1 MARFRLDSHRSGT
14 VAIYGSV
21 ALVRKQVNGPYRSV
35 RRAQRTAATRGA
47 IRQAARITVH
57 RTKIRGYDDAAG
69 GGTRAGAD
77 ERTLYHALPT
87 KADLFHYVVGA
98 AIVGDDALGPT
109 AQRPEFRSASV
120 LDALLGRV
128 ILSLA
133 RSMA

>member
-1 MARFRLDSHRSGT
+1 MRQ
-14 VAIYGSV
+14 VA
-21 ALVRKQVNGPYRSV
+21 A
-35 RRAQRTAATRGA
+35 
-47 IRQAARITVH
+47 
-57 RTKIRGYDDAAG
+57 
-69 GGTRAGAD
+69 RAGAD

-98 AIVGDDALGPT
+98 AIVGDDAPGPA